1 MIDARIDARI
11 RKAVRDFVRPRD
23 LESWE
28 DDFVQELRIRVLE
41 HGEEAAR
48 AWRMRYQVSNIAQG
62 WFGRSRRH
70 GRVNLEQCEEQ
81 ETLEELLVV
90 APVDPAAVISWHRL
104 REQWSR
110 MSAHERAAVF
120 MIVTGATL
128 DETAKEAGTCRQNIV
143 RGKETTLLRVDSPAT
158 FAAVR
163 AARSREASERAK
175 AYYHRTKA
183 ARMKAAE

>member
-1 MIDARIDARI
+1 MIDAHIDARI

-28 DDFVQELRIRVLE
+28 DDFVQELRVRVLE
-41 HGEEAAR
+41 HGESVAR
-48 AWRMRYQVSNIAQG
+48 TWKMRHQISNISQA

-70 GRVNLEQCEEQ
+70 NRLQLERCEEQ
-81 ETLEELLVV
+81 ETLEELLTV
-90 APVDPAAVISWHRL
+90 APVEPAAVISWHRL
-104 REQWSR
+104 REQWGR

-120 MIVTGATL
+120 MVVTGATL
-128 DETAKEAGTCRQNIV
+128 EETAKDAGTCRQNIA
-143 RGKETTLLRVDSPAT
+143 RGKETTLLRINSPAT

-163 AARSREASERAK
+163 AARSREAADRAK

-183 ARMKAAE
+183 SRQEAAE